1 VTIAVTLP
9 QLLRRNAERTPDRPA
24 LREKDRGIW
33 QPYSWRRYYDEVR
46 DFASGLAAAGFGRGD
61 KLSVIGENRPR
72 LYVAQFAAQSL
83 GGIAVPVYQD
93 AIANELAYVLDHAEI
108 SVVVAEDQEQVDKI
122 LSLKDRLPHLKLIAY
137 DDPRG
142 LRNYADPILKS
153 FESVAA
159 SGRDFAA
166 AHPGCVEAAI
176 ADGKPGDLAMFS
188 YTSGTTSR
196 PKGVMLSHANLLS
209 VAEGF
214 AAAEGIRPSDEHLSY
229 LPMAWVG
236 NSVFSLALH
245 MWVGFTINF
254 PEKPETLQRDLREL
268 GPTLALAPPRYWE
281 NALTAITVRAADAT
295 PLKRRIFAFFR
306 RVAERAQLCDT
317 EGRTVPPGLR
327 LLRAFGEILV
337 YGPLR
342 DQLGLRRARL
352 VYTGGAPLGPDIF
365 RFFRAIGVNL
375 KQVYGATELSGIC
388 SAQPDGEVDADTVGR
403 VFAGVEIRIDDTG
416 EVLVRSGGV
425 FQGYYKELQTTRE
438 AVTADGWLKTGDA
451 GFLDGRSHLVIV
463 DRARDVGKLADGTK
477 LAPQFLENKLK
488 FSPYIGEAVVFGDA
502 RPFVAAL
509 IAIDAATVGNWAER
523 HNLAYTSF
531 QDLSARLEV
540 RELIRDEIRK
550 CNAALPEAIRL
561 RRFLVLNKEFDADD
575 DEITRTRKI
584 RRRFVAEKYAAIV
597 EAFYR
602 DAADV
607 EIATEFTYEDGRKSV
622 MHSVL
627 AIGDVDEPAPESAAA
642 VRASA
647 PLGVPAEA
655 G

>member
-1 VTIAVTLP
+1 
-9 QLLRRNAERTPDRPA
+9 
-24 LREKDRGIW
+24 
-33 QPYSWRRYYDEVR
+33 
-46 DFASGLAAAGFGRGD
+46 
-61 KLSVIGENRPR
+61 
-72 LYVAQFAAQSL
+72 
-83 GGIAVPVYQD
+83 
-93 AIANELAYVLDHAEI
+93 
-108 SVVVAEDQEQVDKI
+108 
-122 LSLKDRLPHLKLIAY
+122 LKDRLPHLKLIVY

-142 LRNYADPILKS
+142 LRNYDDRVLKA
-153 FESVAA
+153 FEAVEAA
-159 SGRDFAA
+159 GREFGA
-166 AHPGCVEAAI
+166 AHPGYVEAAI
-176 ADGKPGDLAMFS
+176 AEGKPNDLTLFS

-214 AAAEGIRPSDEHLSY
+214 AAAEGLRPSDEHLSY

-268 GPTLALAPPRYWE
+268 GPTVALAPPRYWE
-281 NALTAITVRAADAT
+281 NALTQITVRAADAT
-295 PLKRRIFAFFR
+295 PLKRHIFDFFR
-306 RVAERAQLCDT
+306 GVAERAQLCDT
-317 EGRTVPPGLR
+317 ESRPVPLGLR
-327 LLRAFGEILV
+327 VLRAIGEVLV

-375 KQVYGATELSGIC
+375 KQVYGATELSGVC
-388 SAQPDGEVDADTVGR
+388 SAQPDGEVDPDTVGR
-403 VFAGVEIRIDDTG
+403 VFGGVEVRIDETG
-416 EVLVRSGGV
+416 EVLIRSGGV
-425 FQGYYKELQTTRE
+425 FQGYYKQPETTLE
-438 AVTADGWLKTGDA
+438 ALTEDGWLKTGDA
-451 GFLDGRSHLVIV
+451 GFLDRRGHLVIV
-463 DRARDVGKLADGTK
+463 DRAKDVGKLADGTA

-488 FSPYIGEAVVFGDA
+488 FSPYIGEAVVFGDT

-509 IAIDAATVGNWAER
+509 IAIDPATVGNWAER

-531 QDLSARLEV
+531 QDLSARAEI

-550 CNAALPEAIRL
+550 CNAALPAPIRL

-575 DEITRTRKI
+575 DEITRTRKV

-607 EIATEFTYEDGRKSV
+607 EVTTEFTYEDGRKSV
-622 MHSVL
+622 MRSVL
-627 AIGDVDEPAPESAAA
+627 SIGDVDAPGPDAEAAPARA
-642 VRASA
+642 VGA
-647 PLGVPAEA
+647 PVPAEA

>member
-1 VTIAVTLP
+1 MTIEMTLP
-9 QLLRRNAERTPDRPA
+9 QLLRRNAERTPERPA

-33 QPYSWRRYYDEVR
+33 QPYSWRRYWEEVH
-46 DFASGLAAAGFGRGD
+46 DFACGVAAEGFGRGD

-72 LYVAQFAAQSL
+72 LYVAQLAAQSL

-93 AIANELAYVLDHAEI
+93 AIATELAYVLDHAET

-122 LSLKDRLPHLKLIAY
+122 LSLKDRLPNLKLIVY

-142 LRNYADPILKS
+142 LRNYDDRVLKA
-153 FESVAA
+153 FEAVEAA
-159 SGRDFAA
+159 GREFGA
-166 AHPGCVEAAI
+166 AHPGYVDNAI
-176 ADGKPGDLAMFS
+176 AEGKPDDLTLFS

-209 VAEGF
+209 VAQGF

-229 LPMAWVG
+229 LPMAWIG

-268 GPTLALAPPRYWE
+268 GPTVALAPPRYWE
-281 NALTAITVRAADAT
+281 NALTQITVRAADAT
-295 PLKRRIFAFFR
+295 PLKRHIFNFFR
-306 RVAERAQLCDT
+306 RVAERVQLCDT
-317 EGRTVPPGLR
+317 ESRPVPLGLR
-327 LLRAFGEILV
+327 LLRAVGEVLV

-342 DQLGLRRARL
+342 DQIGLRRARL
-352 VYTGGAPLGPDIF
+352 VYTGGAPLGPDII

-375 KQVYGATELSGIC
+375 KQVYGATEISGIC
-388 SAQPDGEVDADTVGR
+388 SAQPEGEVDPDTVGR
-403 VFAGVEIRIDDTG
+403 VFGGVEVRIDDTG
-416 EVLVRSGGV
+416 EVLLRSEGV
-425 FQGYYKELQTTRE
+425 FQGYYKQPETTRE
-438 AVTADGWLKTGDA
+438 AITEDGWLKTGDA
-451 GFLDGRSHLVIV
+451 GFLDRRGHLVIV
-463 DRARDVGKLADGTK
+463 DRARDVGKLADGTA

-488 FSPYIGEAVVFGDA
+488 FSPFIGEAVVFGDA
-502 RPFVAAL
+502 RPFVAAI
-509 IAIDAATVGNWAER
+509 IAVDPATVGNWAER

-531 QDLSARLEV
+531 QDLSARPEI
-540 RELIRDEIRK
+540 RELIRAEIRK
-550 CNAALPEAIRL
+550 CNEALPAPIRL

-607 EIATEFTYEDGRKSV
+607 EVVTEFTYEDGRKSV
-622 MHSVL
+622 MRSVL
-627 AIGDVDEPAPESAAA
+627 AIGDVDEPGPDAEAAPARA
-642 VRASA
+642 VGA
-647 PLGVPAEA
+647 PVPAEA